1 MSLIGSDLVGE
12 VHAYHMYPL
21 TIIFD
26 RYTGCYSGGK
36 VTVWNTFPENIP
48 DEIFSD
54 DNTCDYFWLHEA
66 KDCKFKYGVGDTIQE
81 AIDDLY
87 YKESNPW
94 IRINISGDVWW
105 SLSCLKEMTEDYIDP
120 HFPRY
125 SFTMEDARKVI
136 NEYDR
141 KKREHLERKAKEEL

>member
-12 VHAYHMYPL
+12 VHTYHMYPL

-66 KDCKFKYGVGDTIQE
+66 KDCKFQYGIGDTIQE

-87 YKESNPW
+87 FKDTNLF
-94 IRINISGDVWW
+94 ININGNVWW
-105 SLSCLKEMTEDYIDP
+105 PMNFLANMEDDYHDP
-120 HFPRY
+120 HFSQH
-125 SFTMEDARKVI
+125 SFTVSDAQQAI
-136 NEYDR
+136 DEYKR
-141 KKREHLERKAKEEL
+141 KKREHEEQKAKEEL